1 MERLGRM
8 AVAVVLLLVL
18 GGIFISATL
27 QAAGTDGPKFFVREK
42 QVDLGEYFEGI
53 DIAYEF
59 IVRNNGVGELHINNV
74 KPG

>member
-8 AVAVVLLLVL
+8 ATTVVVLLVL

-27 QAAGTDGPKFFVREK
+27 QAAGADGPKFFVRDN
-42 QVDLGEYFEGI
+42 QVDLGEFFEGV

-59 IVRNNGVGELHINNV
+59 IVRNNGAGELHINNV

>member
-8 AVAVVLLLVL
+8 ATTLVVLLVL
-18 GGIFISATL
+18 GGIFISTTL
-27 QAAGTDGPKFFVREK
+27 QAAGADGPTFFVRDN
-42 QVDLGEYFEGI
+42 QVDLGEHFEGV

-59 IVRNNGVGELHINNV
+59 IVRNNGIGELHIINV